1 MTRALLLGA
10 QNEQSDRDALGLAV
24 DLARALDA
32 RVVVGGVLVPGG
44 AHDDKARQDLAGEL
58 DVLHASIPDGV
69 PSETKAVDA
78 VSVVA
83 GLHQLAE
90 DLDAELLVLGAHH
103 RSGVL
108 RALRGDVAT
117 DLTSRGTWGVAI
129 APEDRAGGPPRRIGV
144 AWDQTPTANAA
155 LEWGTQVVE
164 RTGGELHILRVF
176 DPRHREGTK
185 PWKHD
190 EVRLASAEEEA
201 ALRVKAKAHVL
212 WGDEAPELITASRDL
227 DLLVLGS
234 GAHRSIGRLRFG
246 SVSSRLLHDAKC
258 SVVVLPAE
266 AHREPD
272 E

>member
-58 DVLHASIPDGV
+58 DVLQASIPDGV

-90 DLDAELLVLGAHH
+90 DLDA
-103 RSGVL
+103 
-108 RALRGDVAT
+108 DVAT